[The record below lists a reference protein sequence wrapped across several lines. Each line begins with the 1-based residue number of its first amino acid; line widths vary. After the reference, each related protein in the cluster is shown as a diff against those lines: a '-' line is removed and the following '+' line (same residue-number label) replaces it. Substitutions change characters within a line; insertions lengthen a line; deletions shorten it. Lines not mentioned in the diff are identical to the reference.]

1 MGLRA
6 LPEAPGGIV
15 GQQLRCVVE
24 LERRGLRVAGVLK
37 ARILVHAE
45 IPVVVFYRDERQK
58 SVDVDQDG
66 SQNGLPFR
74 TPPSGNPV
82 IGIRAAM
89 DDVTTTFLILAARSA
104 SLSKVVVPLTAGMK

>member
-1 MGLRA
+1 MGFRG

-24 LERRGLRVAGVLK
+24 LKRRGLWVAGILK

-45 IPVVVFYRDERQK
+45 IPVIVFYREEKQK

-74 TPPSGNPV
+74 IPPSGNPV
-82 IGIRAAM
+82 IGIKAAM
-89 DDVTTTFLILAARSA
+89 EDVTTTFLILSTRSA
-104 SLSKVVVPLTAGMK
+104 SLSKAVVPLTAGMK